1 MHNITTSP
9 RHPVTSSPRYPVTSS
24 PNKEIRFSSTFL
36 IFARN
41 SFNNQMALLVFYLL
55 LALFV
60 SFLCSV
66 MEAVLLSTPMSFI
79 NVKEA
84 EGHKSAVLLKKIKGN
99 LDKPLSAIL
108 SLNTIAHT
116 IGAAGV
122 GAQAV
127 KVFGDAYIG
136 LVSAV
141 LTILILVLS
150 EIIPKTIGT
159 TYYRDLALV
168 AGRIINVMIII
179 AYPLVIVSEFITRSF
194 SKSENDQTVS
204 REEVSAMANIG
215 TKEGVFEEK
224 ENKIIQNL
232 IRLRNVNID
241 SIMTPRV
248 VVTLAEEN
256 MSLEEFLKNKS
267 FMHYSRI
274 PVYSENRDNITG
286 YIFRQLVFEKLAE
299 NETDILLKDIRRD
312 IVVVHSHQPVLSV
325 WEQLLDRKEHIALVV
340 DEYGGMDG
348 IVTMEDI
355 IESLLGL
362 EIVDEK
368 DHVRDM
374 QQFARDRWNERK
386 AKYNILE

>member
-1 MHNITTSP
+1 
-9 RHPVTSSPRYPVTSS
+9 
-24 PNKEIRFSSTFL
+24 
-36 IFARN
+36 
-41 SFNNQMALLVFYLL
+41 
-55 LALFV
+55 
-60 SFLCSV
+60 
-66 MEAVLLSTPMSFI
+66 MEAVLLSTPVSFI
-79 NVKEA
+79 DVKIL
-84 EGHKSAVLLKKIKGN
+84 EGHKSALLLKKIRQN

-108 SLNTIAHT
+108 SLNTISHT
-116 IGAAGV
+116 VGAAGV

-127 KVFGDAYIG
+127 IVFGDAYVG
-136 LVSAV
+136 LISGV
-141 LTILILVLS
+141 LTLLILVLS

-159 TYYRDLALV
+159 TYWRELALV
-168 AGRIINVMIII
+168 SARIINGMIII
-179 AYPLVIVSEFITRSF
+179 AYPLVVISEFITRF
-194 SKSENDQTVS
+194 FAKEAGDQTVS

-232 IRLRNVNID
+232 IRLRDVNID

-248 VVTLAEEN
+248 VVSLAEEN
-256 MSLEEFLKNKS
+256 MTLKDFLKNKS

-274 PVYSENRDNITG
+274 PVFSEIRDNITG
-286 YIFRQLVFEKLAE
+286 YIFRQMVFEKLAE
-299 NETDILLKDIRRD
+299 DETNIKLKDLRRN
-312 IVVVHSHQPVLSV
+312 IVVVHSNQPVLSV
-325 WEQLLDRKEHIALVV
+325 WEILLDRKEHIALVV

-362 EIVDEK
+362 EIVDET
-368 DHVRDM
+368 DRVRDM